1 MIKIRL
7 FDKNDWPAV
16 WQIIGPVFRA
26 GETYPFSTEI
36 SEEEAYTAWI
46 DNPSATYIAEDEDNN
61 VDGGGWKGWR
71 QDLKQLD
78 TGCTQEGA
86 GYTPLRIMRQ
96 PRTRTFL
103 PAYMFRYIHLM
114 AGA

>member
-46 DNPSATYIAEDEDNN
+46 ALSSPDCVRRWTR
-61 VDGGGWKGWR
+61 G
-71 QDLKQLD
+71 D
-78 TGCTQEGA
+78 TISRLSHYPGA
-86 GYTPLRIMRQ
+86 S
-96 PRTRTFL
+96 L
-103 PAYMFRYIHLM
+103 PARDGKDARFDRRLQLAHDRRNDTTR
-114 AGA
+114 